1 MAAAGRRDFLV
12 VVLAFG
18 SGVADVTTF
27 LALGKVFSSVI
38 TGNLVILGLAAAST
52 EPNQALRAGLAV
64 AGYSAGVLIG
74 VPIAGR
80 AARAAAQRIWPTPV
94 TAALC
99 AEVCLLVAFTA
110 GWETGRHTYAGQI
123 VLLVL
128 LSAAMGIQ
136 SAAVLRLGDMSATY
150 LTGTLTG
157 VLSSL
162 ARRERGNGQTRNVS
176 VLGAVIAGA
185 AIGATLIRIVP
196 GWLPVAALLPV
207 ITVIATASQTRWAP
221 QPP

>member
-1 MAAAGRRDFLV
+1 VASAGRRDFLV

-52 EPNQALRAGLAV
+52 APNQALHAGLAV

-80 AARAAAQRIWPTPV
+80 ARHAAPQRIWPAPV

-99 AEVCLLVAFTA
+99 AEVCLLLAFTA
-110 GWETGRHTYAGQI
+110 AWETGRHSYAGQI

-157 VLSSL
+157 VLSGL
-162 ARRERGNGQTRNVS
+162 VRREHGDGRARDIS
-176 VLGAVIAGA
+176 VLGAVVAGA
-185 AIGATLIRIVP
+185 VTGAILVRTAP
-196 GWLPVAALLPV
+196 DWLPVAALFP
-207 ITVIATASQTRWAP
+207 IAAVIATASRTRWAP
-221 QPP
+221 KAR

>member
-80 AARAAAQRIWPTPV
+80 ARQAAAQRIWPAPV

-99 AEVCLLVAFTA
+99 AEACLLVAFTA
-110 GWETGRHTYAGQI
+110 GWETGRHSYAGQV

-162 ARRERGNGQTRNVS
+162 VRRERRDGRSRDIS
-176 VLGAVIAGA
+176 VLGAVVAGA
-185 AIGATLIRIVP
+185 AIGAFLIRTAP
-196 GWLPVAALLPV
+196 DWLPIAALIPIATV
-207 ITVIATASQTRWAP
+207 ITTASRARWALE
-221 QPP
+221 PP